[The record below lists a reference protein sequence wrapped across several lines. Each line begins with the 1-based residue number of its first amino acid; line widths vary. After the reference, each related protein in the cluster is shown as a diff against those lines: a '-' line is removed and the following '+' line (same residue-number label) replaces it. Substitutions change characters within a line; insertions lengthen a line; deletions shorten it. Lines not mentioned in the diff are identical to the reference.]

1 MGEIKY
7 VAHYVSGGVILQRYY
22 TGNDPDQVGTAAFWD
37 EYIKQMIKRL
47 PLPQFWKNRVIK
59 VIHGDSYYLNWLRE
73 NGKVGLEDVDLSKPG
88 CQGVAG
94 LFFDKDLEGL
104 HIAVWPR
111 DHKPDGIS
119 PHPLT
124 PQQLYDAR
132 QTLVHEMGHGLAQWI
147 EYDVNSQRYICR
159 QITKN
164 LDLLMPSWVSPGQG
178 GERLA
183 ECYRAWMGADAT
195 MGLTSDNRP
204 LKASDYPRAATLLQC
219 SPWLVPHMEGRL
231 IDAFEVSETQCSWDE
246 YEWRRVW
253 WNPFQ
258 PVLEKVGRFAVDC
271 RWNKVQI

>member
-94 LFFDKDLEGL
+94 LFFFFFLEGL
-104 HIAVWPR
+104 QIAVWPR

-219 SPWLVPHMEGRL
+219 SPWWVPHMEGRL